1 MKIKQY
7 IKEHKLKIALSIF
20 LFAFALFLMLF
31 LRMDIDYFWHFKA
44 GEYMVNHGE
53 ILTEDVFSW
62 SLFHYPWMSH
72 EWLFE
77 IFIYELSLLCGKS
90 HLFVYT
96 FSFVL
101 LLLFFLF
108 FIQKKEYLKNIPF
121 SLVWISFFSLI
132 FIGISGRPQLIGFF
146 LLALSLWLII
156 HYFYHPQSKQI
167 YFLPIISLIWANV
180 HGGSSNLVYLLC
192 LIVCFA
198 GAFSFSFSKIEASRL
213 SRQQIITYLVV
224 AFLSIL
230 AITINPHGINML
242 FYPYQN
248 MADSLMLSNIAE
260 WQPSNLNMLSH
271 YVYFVFAFLVL
282 AIMLFSKKKI
292 RFLDLVLYLFFLYL
306 GLKSIRFWFFSYIAW
321 SFFIFYYIPKRKVDS
336 HTCLML
342 IFFAFLF
349 IAVFVTQFSYS
360 KIIET
365 NSLSDDAIDVLKEKR
380 PKRLFNYY
388 DYGAYLI
395 KEDIPVFIDGR
406 ADLYSKY
413 IYEDYLTMSNLDY
426 GFTKLFDKYQF
437 DYFIVP
443 KKSGI
448 ASYLQEKCDTIYK
461 DETCIIFKTK

>member
-1 MKIKQY
+1 
-7 IKEHKLKIALSIF
+7 
-20 LFAFALFLMLF
+20 
-31 LRMDIDYFWHFKA
+31 
-44 GEYMVNHGE
+44 
-53 ILTEDVFSW
+53 
-62 SLFHYPWMSH
+62 
-72 EWLFE
+72 
-77 IFIYELSLLCGKS
+77 
-90 HLFVYT
+90 
-96 FSFVL
+96 
-101 LLLFFLF
+101 
-108 FIQKKEYLKNIPF
+108 
-121 SLVWISFFSLI
+121 
-132 FIGISGRPQLIGFF
+132 
-146 LLALSLWLII
+146 
-156 HYFYHPQSKQI
+156 
-167 YFLPIISLIWANV
+167 
-180 HGGSSNLVYLLC
+180 
-192 LIVCFA
+192 
-198 GAFSFSFSKIEASRL
+198 
-213 SRQQIITYLVV
+213 
-224 AFLSIL
+224 
-230 AITINPHGINML
+230 ML